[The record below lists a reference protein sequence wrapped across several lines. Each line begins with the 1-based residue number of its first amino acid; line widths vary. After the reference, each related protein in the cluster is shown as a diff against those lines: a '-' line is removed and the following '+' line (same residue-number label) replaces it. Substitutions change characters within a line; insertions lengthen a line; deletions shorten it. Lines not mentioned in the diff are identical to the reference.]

1 MSYRKI
7 KVGDRVRI
15 IKGSLVNP
23 DYIGRICTVSSITDG
38 GYVKFSD
45 CDSVWTPDVLEFIE
59 TEEEV
64 TPIDKRT
71 AFLTRLGALFL
82 SADAVGNYCGDDI
95 ESVTLII
102 GIGDRCLINYNIA
115 DPNVIINAGNIM
127 DYEDN

>member
-71 AFLTRLGALFL
+71 EFLTRLGSLFL
-82 SADAVGNYCGDDI
+82 SADAVGSYCGDDI